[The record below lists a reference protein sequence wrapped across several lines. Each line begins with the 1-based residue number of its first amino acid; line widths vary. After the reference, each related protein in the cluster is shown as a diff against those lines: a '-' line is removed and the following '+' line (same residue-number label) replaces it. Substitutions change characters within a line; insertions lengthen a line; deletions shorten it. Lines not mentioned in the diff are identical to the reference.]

1 MKKLFAVLLALLLA
15 LSMVS
20 ALAEGVDPRTE
31 FYITKGYTLGN
42 EGIGTAPAE
51 TLAFDVVGV
60 SVTDAAE
67 GIAIGDYLPTVDGSP
82 VDGTSSIKVTLPTYE
97 SVGVYTYTIT
107 EKEGS
112 TAGVTYTAKD
122 TPITLVV
129 TVANGE
135 SGFVCYPVVKLGEG
149 AEEEKTTTITNTYT
163 AGELAVKKVVTG
175 ELGDKNKDFNV
186 TVTFTAP
193 EGKTV
198 AGAITWT
205 DGETAGSATFT
216 NGEATAYITLKH
228 DEKVT
233 FTNIPY
239 GVTYTV
245 VEDDYTGEG
254 YDEAEY
260 SEFDGEINSAKDE
273 VTITNNKGAE
283 IDTGITTDS
292 MPYIVLMGIVVLAGV
307 AMIAKRRA
315 ANND

>member
-1 MKKLFAVLLALLLA
+1 M
-15 LSMVS
+15 
-20 ALAEGVDPRTE
+20 
-31 FYITKGYTLGN
+31 
-42 EGIGTAPAE
+42 
-51 TLAFDVVGV
+51 
-60 SVTDAAE
+60 
-67 GIAIGDYLPTVDGSP
+67 
-82 VDGTSSIKVTLPTYE
+82 
-97 SVGVYTYTIT
+97 
-107 EKEGS
+107 
-112 TAGVTYTAKD
+112 
-122 TPITLVV
+122 
-129 TVANGE
+129 
-135 SGFVCYPVVKLGEG
+135 
-149 AEEEKTTTITNTYT
+149 NTYS
-163 AGELAVKKVVTG
+163 AGSLSVSKKVEG
-175 ELGDKNKDFNV
+175 NLGDKKKDFNV

-216 NGEATAYITLKH
+216 DGEATARITLNH
-228 DEKVT
+228 DETVT

-254 YDEAEY
+254 YDAAKY

-292 MPYIVLMGIVVLAGV
+292 MPCIVLMGIVVLAGV